1 MSFWGNLFG
10 KKNSTA
16 VDQSTLKQVTT
27 LCQRYIDIINESLK
41 IANDSNVVE
50 TKLSRLG
57 VAKDN
62 LLKLKEYSSAYSFIT
77 IEKLSDVEAAIG
89 NLEMQFLVLNYKN
102 IADGNEAGKA
112 LEAEG
117 KIEDAINQ
125 YEALAAENVDTP
137 FTYRR
142 LCILYKKLK
151 KGEDELRVL
160 NLAIQNIPSSNAAH
174 LAWFADRKAKLKF

>member
-1 MSFWGNLFG
+1 MSFWGDLFG
-10 KKNSTA
+10 KKKPGI
-16 VDQSTLKQVTT
+16 DEGLLKQVTAI
-27 LCQRYIDIINESLK
+27 CQRHTDIINESLK
-41 IANDSNVVE
+41 IASESDVIE

-57 VAKDN
+57 VAKDS
-62 LLKLKEYSSAYSFIT
+62 LYKLKEYAAGYSFIT
-77 IEKLSDVEAAIG
+77 IKQLSDVEAVIK
-89 NLEMQFLVLNYKN
+89 NLELQFLVKNYKN

-117 KIEDAINQ
+117 KIEDAIKQ